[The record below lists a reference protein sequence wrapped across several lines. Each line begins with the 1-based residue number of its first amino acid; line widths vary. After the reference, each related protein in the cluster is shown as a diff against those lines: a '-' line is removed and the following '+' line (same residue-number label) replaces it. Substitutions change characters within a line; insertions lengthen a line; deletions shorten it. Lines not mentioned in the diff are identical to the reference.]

1 MIILYVVNLFKI
13 MRLSLLLMLAT
24 IMREE
29 EIRALFIFPCHLKC
43 MLLIIICI
51 IYH

>member
-1 MIILYVVNLFKI
+1 MIILYVVNVFKI

-24 IMREE
+24 IMSEE
-29 EIRALFIFPCHLKC
+29 EISALFIFPCHLKC
-43 MLLIIICI
+43 KLLIICI